1 MCIWISVHVLC
12 NVSIFVCFYCTF
24 VLLSQQ
30 WLNKD
35 VQSINQS
42 IKITTTTCRG
52 HKSVRQ
58 FVRSSGLWMSLQF
71 FVRLIPPQDH
81 LFRLI
86 LVYLFIH
93 LIICYLFIYSF
104 IYIYVFFCVC
114 VWGGGGHCVACHL
127 FFFTD
132 RLRLNMDALKEFAL
146 RWEPCLLL
154 SVFQIYHTHSI
165 INLRCCTWDCLLLV
179 WPSIY

>member
-1 MCIWISVHVLC
+1 MIVIYAIFRRGVYVDFVYTIYSTYDITTLSVYVCIYIFMYIWISVHVLC

-42 IKITTTTCRG
+42 IKFTTTTYRG

-81 LFRLI
+81 LFCLI

-93 LIICYLFIYSF
+93 LFICYLL
-104 IYIYVFFCVC
+104 IYIHICIFFFLCVC
-114 VWGGGGHCVACHL
+114 VCGGGGGGGYCVACHL
-127 FFFTD
+127 VFFS
-132 RLRLNMDALKEFAL
+132 L
-146 RWEPCLLL
+146 
-154 SVFQIYHTHSI
+154 I
-165 INLRCCTWDCLLLV
+165 V
-179 WPSIY
+179 WN